1 MHSAH
6 PSISFPPREDTHN
19 NNNNNNNNHHHHH
32 HHDSDPIHARSRS
45 SAHVFPNSPKRR
57 SVFSGRSRSNTTTT
71 SSTTTSSSSRRSP
84 ASSMTSTDQA
94 PSFPSHES
102 SYPAGQFPPLRTER
116 QDSITKSLFSRGSRI
131 LRRQGSKFNISAT
144 LDEVDEGE
152 REKPRFD
159 VTDIFGRHRSR
170 QSDARSDDNLK
181 RLISDPFDFHHL
193 THTSPSHVQALQRAR
208 ENELVTEFSAI
219 RASQK
224 PINSLKGIRAE
235 DLHFRNFSSEDLAP
249 GVATSGDDEH
259 AFAVSDAPD
268 APDAPAS
275 PPASPGAASSVSPKA
290 KPAQRESRVYENF
303 SRPVSRY
310 PRTGSTSSITSP
322 PRRPSRQ
329 SSASPDLVEPE
340 TRVIDDVLG
349 MNATQQDYH
358 ELVYPRKPSL
368 SQMNLAGLFESDDES
383 RPRAG
388 SVGTDA
394 RISSTNLALD
404 LEDVPEEEEATTH
417 WHDSPEQAEKSDSRR
432 LSPAPADMGPSSSNL
447 SVPKSHPSIC
457 VAEELSKK
465 FSEVLASPTIPQY
478 RLYQQQQPQEKAH
491 RKSQQ
496 ASRGSVSKRES
507 VIDINID
514 SWDADIDYCYEHA
527 AESTS
532 DFDWTRRS
540 FDEPQHPVIEEEP
553 DEEEQSSKPQSTH
566 LSTSSLACPDLD
578 PSPSRSVPSTQFAV
592 TPSTTTYEG
601 DYFQQVPASFFA
613 STKGKN
619 MSQDTLYDEYNADA
633 ASDRHFSF
641 CSQGVIKAPMD
652 HQVSPR
658 SSFSPISNCNSQE
671 SLILSRAASIAR
683 KHRSS
688 ISTTSVPE
696 LIHSLASSRETMPAE
711 SPSVPSLPEAH
722 HRQTKSLETSQ
733 ALFGSTASLDS
744 ADISPGTVSHDRAKS
759 TSDLIEA
766 AKADVVPSLPQTG
779 TVKNAGRKKS
789 RTSSYSLFPTS

>member
-6 PSISFPPREDTHN
+6 PSISFPPREDTHT
-19 NNNNNNNNHHHHH
+19 HTH
-32 HHDSDPIHARSRS
+32 HHDSEPPIHARSRS
-45 SAHVFPNSPKRR
+45 SAQVFPNSPKRR

-71 SSTTTSSSSRRSP
+71 SSTTSSSSRRSP

-159 VTDIFGRHRSR
+159 VTDLFGRHRSR

-235 DLHFRNFSSEDLAP
+235 DLQFRNFSSEDLAP

-259 AFAVSDAPD
+259 AFAAPTN
-268 APDAPAS
+268 PPAS

-310 PRTGSTSSITSP
+310 PRQGSTSSITSP

-329 SSASPDLVEPE
+329 SSASPDLIEPE
-340 TRVIDDVLG
+340 TRAIDNVLG

-358 ELVYPRKPSL
+358 ELVYPRKESL

-404 LEDVPEEEEATTH
+404 LEDVPEEEEAATH
-417 WHDSPEQAEKSDSRR
+417 WHESPEQAEKSDSRR

-457 VAEELSKK
+457 VAEELSRK
-465 FSEVLASPTIPQY
+465 FSEALASPTLPQH
-478 RLYQQQQPQEKAH
+478 RLYQQQQQQQQQPEQKAQ

-496 ASRGSVSKRES
+496 ARGSVSKRES

-540 FDEPQHPVIEEEP
+540 FDEPQHPVIEEDPNE
-553 DEEEQSSKPQSTH
+553 EEEQSSKPQSTH
-566 LSTSSLACPDLD
+566 LSTSSLPCPDLD

-601 DYFQQVPASFFA
+601 DYFQQVPASFFPP
-613 STKGKN
+613 TEGKN
-619 MSQDTLYDEYNADA
+619 MTQDTLYDEFNADA

-671 SLILSRAASIAR
+671 SLILSRAASIVR

-688 ISTTSVPE
+688 VSTTSVPE
-696 LIHSLASSRETMPAE
+696 LIPSLASSRENMPAE
-711 SPSVPSLPEAH
+711 SPSVPSLPDAY
-722 HRQTKSLETSQ
+722 HRQTKSLETNQ

-759 TSDLIEA
+759 TSDLVETA
-766 AKADVVPSLPQTG
+766 LPKGDVVPSLPQTG